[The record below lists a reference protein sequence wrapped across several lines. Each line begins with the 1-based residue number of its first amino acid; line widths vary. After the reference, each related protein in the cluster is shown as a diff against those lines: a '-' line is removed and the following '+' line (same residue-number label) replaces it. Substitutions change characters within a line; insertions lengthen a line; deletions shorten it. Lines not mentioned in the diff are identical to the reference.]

1 MATAIPA
8 LITGG
13 ANLVGG
19 AIGSVGSKHAAN
31 LQAKATEEALAFQKQ
46 QYADSQRQYA
56 EQQAQ
61 AKAAWDA
68 YQTQMQPFRNIAA
81 QTLAKYGYKGA
92 LNTLGDYG
100 AAPKSGL
107 GMAPAGA
114 YGSPRAQ
121 TGMQPQG
128 ADVRALG
135 GGRSLEDIYRE
146 LQIQNPNAM
155 SDLAYNQNQRQ
166 F

>member
-1 MATAIPA
+1 MATLIPA
-8 LITGG
+8 IAGV
-13 ANLVGG
+13 VGG
-19 AIGSVGSKHAAN
+19 GIASGASKHAAN
-31 LQAKATEEALAFQKQ
+31 QQAKATDAALDFEKQREAERRREYDAQ
-46 QYADSQRQYA
+46 QLQARQ
-56 EQQAQ
+56 
-61 AKAAWDA
+61 AWEA
-68 YQTQMQPFRNIAA
+68 YQTQLQPFRNIAA

-100 AAPKSGL
+100 RAPAGGL
-107 GMAPAGA
+107 GMAPPGA

-135 GGRSLEDIYRE
+135 GGRSLEDLYRD
-146 LQIQNPNAM
+146 LGVQNPNLR
-155 SDLAYNQNQRQ
+155 SDLAYNQNQREP